1 MLVQLSNRMVDVKIT
16 HLSSEESLEFVQ
28 KYDTLKEPDRVN
40 RVTLCLISTDDD
52 IPLSIGRSVCVKP
65 DTFVRKTGSRR
76 SVLDAMK
83 ALNLSREDRTAIH
96 TVVFGGDK
104 HVIKK
109 VDAQPMSCNCASD
122 ACTTPAA

>member
-104 HVIKK
+104 HVSKK
-109 VDAQPMSCNCASD
+109 VTTECVSCDCSSD
-122 ACTTPAA
+122 ACTTSAA